1 MRSSGAIR
9 PSRAGRSVRQG
20 GICQSAAGICPLGG
34 ICTSWGSRADG
45 RRPRCR
51 AAFKPPGRAADQK
64 GMFDVMPALR
74 ELVAKEGSD
83 LHLKVGSAPLYRVN
97 GELTT
102 DASAQPLSAE
112 DTEGALKALLN
123 DDAKLAEFAREHEV
137 DFSYEIAG
145 VARYRINGSSS
156 AASSRWPAAPSP
168 TASAR

>member
-1 MRSSGAIR
+1 
-9 PSRAGRSVRQG
+9 
-20 GICQSAAGICPLGG
+20 
-34 ICTSWGSRADG
+34 
-45 RRPRCR
+45 
-51 AAFKPPGRAADQK
+51 
-64 GMFDVMPALR
+64 MFDVMPALR

-145 VARYRINGSSS
+145 VARYRINAFQQRGVISM
-156 AASSRWPAAPSP
+156 ACRAIPI
-168 TASAR
+168 TSAR